1 LKLVANAVDV
11 QLRRLR
17 VSTREMQLPPTFLV
31 RPSKRLLLQLNLPLL
46 VLILQ
51 VKMQVPRLLLREL
64 PK

>member
-1 LKLVANAVDV
+1 
-11 QLRRLR
+11 
-17 VSTREMQLPPTFLV
+17 VSRREMQLPPTFLV

-51 VKMQVPRLLLREL
+51 VKMQVPHLLLREL